1 MPTLLDKKASELDEL
16 VAIVRD
22 IQDKASDED
31 RSLTDVERDRIAAL
45 SEAATKLRTEC
56 EFLNDQVV
64 SERSWAK
71 LRRDIEANREP
82 EAPIKRSTGLQST
95 PAAGGSLDVRSWG
108 EAFIESDAFLNY
120 QGGGTSQRVSVPLGM
135 EYRAPILSTTTPQ
148 VPYIYQPASYTY
160 ATPLLDKVGKI
171 STSGNSVSWVQW
183 TPNPQAAA
191 SVVPEGEL
199 KPEAA
204 MTATPQTGT
213 LATYAHWKAVS
224 RQALEDSPQIRSL
237 VENRL
242 RQGIF
247 VALEGAVNAAL
258 VAATLPAVSGAT
270 MLASIRTGIAT
281 VQAAGFATPN
291 AILINPADAAAIDV
305 EVMTG
310 GLTGPVMVG
319 SYWGIPY
326 VPSSSVPVG
335 TSYVGDFAT
344 GVQLFNR
351 GTAEVFMTDSHDDF
365 FVRNLLLLLAE
376 TRALATV
383 PDPAAIAE
391 CTVVTIP

>member
-22 IQDKASDED
+22 IQDKASEED
-31 RSLTDVERDRIAAL
+31 RSLTDVEKDRIAAL

-71 LRRDIEANREP
+71 LRRDIEANKETEP
-82 EAPIKRSTGLQST
+82 TNNRRPTGLHPQQ
-95 PAAGGSLDVRSWG
+95 PGGSLDVRSWG
-108 EAFIESDAFLNY
+108 DVFTESEAFLNY
-120 QGGGTSQRVSVPLGM
+120 QGGGTSQRVAVPLGL

-148 VPYIYQPASYTY
+148 APYIYSPASYTY
-160 ATPLLDKVGKI
+160 ATPLLDKVGKV
-171 STSGNSVSWVQW
+171 STNGNAVQWVQW

-191 SVVPEGEL
+191 SIVPEGEL

-204 MTATPQTGT
+204 MTATPQSGT
-213 LATYAHWKAVS
+213 LATYAHWKAIS

-258 VAATLPAVSGAT
+258 VAATLPAVSGST
-270 MLASIRTGIAT
+270 MLGSIRTGIAT

-305 EVMTG
+305 AVMAG
-310 GLTGPVMVG
+310 GMGGPVQVG

-351 GTAEVFMTDSHDDF
+351 GTADVFMTDSHDDY

-391 CTVVTIP
+391 CTVVTVP

>member
-1 MPTLLDKKASELDEL
+1 
-16 VAIVRD
+16 
-22 IQDKASDED
+22 
-31 RSLTDVERDRIAAL
+31 
-45 SEAATKLRTEC
+45 
-56 EFLNDQVV
+56 
-64 SERSWAK
+64 
-71 LRRDIEANREP
+71 
-82 EAPIKRSTGLQST
+82 
-95 PAAGGSLDVRSWG
+95 
-108 EAFIESDAFLNY
+108 
-120 QGGGTSQRVSVPLGM
+120 
-135 EYRAPILSTTTPQ
+135 
-148 VPYIYQPASYTY
+148 
-160 ATPLLDKVGKI
+160 
-171 STSGNSVSWVQW
+171 
-183 TPNPQAAA
+183 
-191 SVVPEGEL
+191 
-199 KPEAA
+199 
-204 MTATPQTGT
+204 
-213 LATYAHWKAVS
+213 
-224 RQALEDSPQIRSL
+224 
-237 VENRL
+237 
-242 RQGIF
+242 
-247 VALEGAVNAAL
+247 
-258 VAATLPAVSGAT
+258 

>member
-1 MPTLLDKKASELDEL
+1 M
-16 VAIVRD
+16 R
-22 IQDKASDED
+22 
-31 RSLTDVERDRIAAL
+31 
-45 SEAATKLRTEC
+45 LR
-56 EFLNDQVV
+56 
-64 SERSWAK
+64 
-71 LRRDIEANREP
+71 
-82 EAPIKRSTGLQST
+82 
-95 PAAGGSLDVRSWG
+95 
-108 EAFIESDAFLNY
+108 
-120 QGGGTSQRVSVPLGM
+120 
-135 EYRAPILSTTTPQ
+135 
-148 VPYIYQPASYTY
+148 SYTY

-171 STSGNSVSWVQW
+171 STNGNAVQWVQW

-213 LATYAHWKAVS
+213 LATYAHWKAIS

-258 VAATLPAVSGAT
+258 VAATLPAVNGPT

-281 VQAAGFATPN
+281 VQAAGFASPN

-305 EVMTG
+305 AVMVG
-310 GLTGPVMVG
+310 GLGGPVQVG

-326 VPSSSVPVG
+326 VPSNSVPVG

-351 GTAEVFMTDSHDDF
+351 GTG
-365 FVRNLLLLLAE
+365 
-376 TRALATV
+376 
-383 PDPAAIAE
+383 
-391 CTVVTIP
+391 